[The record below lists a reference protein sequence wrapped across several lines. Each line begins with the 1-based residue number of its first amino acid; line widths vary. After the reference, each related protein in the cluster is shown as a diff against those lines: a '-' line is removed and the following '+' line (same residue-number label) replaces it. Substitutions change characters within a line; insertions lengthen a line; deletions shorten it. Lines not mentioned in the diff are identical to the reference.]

1 MSDNYFCLAQDGGR
15 AAVVDPG
22 EAAPVLALLAERR
35 AELESILITH
45 RHADHI
51 GGVAEL
57 CRRFPKAK
65 VYAPSN
71 CNLSGAT
78 VCEDGGEVLLL
89 DGALRLTAAAS
100 PGHTLEHM
108 VFYGGKFLFSGDTLF
123 ACGCGRV
130 FEGTMEQMQN
140 SLSLLAGLP
149 DDMQV
154 FCGHE
159 YTESNIAFALAVD
172 PQNRAL
178 QSRARRV
185 AELRRR
191 GLPTVPFLLGEDKQ
205 TNPFLRLDA
214 PAVVAAAQARS
225 GCDSSP
231 AAVFAALR
239 QWKDVF

>member
-1 MSDNYFCLAQDGGR
+1 M
-15 AAVVDPG
+15 
-22 EAAPVLALLAERR
+22 
-35 AELESILITH
+35 
-45 RHADHI
+45 
-51 GGVAEL
+51 
-57 CRRFPKAK
+57 
-65 VYAPSN
+65 
-71 CNLSGAT
+71 
-78 VCEDGGEVLLL
+78 
-89 DGALRLTAAAS
+89 
-100 PGHTLEHM
+100 
-108 VFYGGKFLFSGDTLF
+108 F